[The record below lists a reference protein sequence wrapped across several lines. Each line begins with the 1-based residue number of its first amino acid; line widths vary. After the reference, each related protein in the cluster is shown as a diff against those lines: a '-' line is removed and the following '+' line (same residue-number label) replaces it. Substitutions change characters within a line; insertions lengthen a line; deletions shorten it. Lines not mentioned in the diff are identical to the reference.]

1 MSIPDS
7 ILQAACKCLEKSG
20 ADPLCIH
27 PGRAGSEDAMARARK
42 VMETKLTWKEADEI
56 ESAFNMEGGLLF
68 EIAYT
73 MGFCDGVKTNQAL
86 AELKR

>member
-1 MSIPDS
+1 
-7 ILQAACKCLEKSG
+7 
-20 ADPLCIH
+20 
-27 PGRAGSEDAMARARK
+27 MARARK